1 MRAVD
6 LHTHSTF
13 SDGTK
18 SPEELLKIAIEKN
31 LAAIALTDHDTL
43 DGIEFALKACDEIN
57 NSSELMSVDLLTGKK
72 AAIELI
78 PGVEV
83 STHWDKVEVHIVGLF
98 VDHHNKEFLEF
109 LRKQRDS
116 RIERNIKVCENF
128 TNIGI
133 PISYETMLENYPD
146 AVITRAHFADY
157 LVKNGYV
164 GDRNEAFDRY
174 LNPGKPAYVKRN
186 KVDPKE
192 AIKYIHKAGG
202 IAILAHPILYHLG
215 NESLEKLISKL
226 KEAGLDGIEALYS
239 TYKAA
244 DERQI
249 KELAN
254 KYDLLLSGG
263 SDYHGDNKPHISL
276 GTGMGKLFIPEEI
289 LDKLKAY
296 RLSTKNHWLL
306 FIIVSKSFRRGEGF
320 ENA

>member
-18 SPEELLKIAIEKN
+18 SPKELLEIAIEKN

-43 DGIEFALKACDEIN
+43 DGIDEALLACKKLNESKEHESID
-57 NSSELMSVDLLTGKK
+57 SLTNESHP
-72 AAIELI
+72 IELI

-83 STHWDKVEVHIVGLF
+83 STHWDKCEVHIVGLF
-98 VDHHNKEFLEF
+98 VDQHNKEFLDF
-109 LRKQRDS
+109 LAIQRNS
-116 RIERNIKVCENF
+116 RVNRNIQVCKNF
-128 TNIGI
+128 TDIGI
-133 PISYETMLENYPD
+133 PLTYETMLELYPD

-157 LVKNGYV
+157 LVKNGHV

-174 LNPGKPAYVKRN
+174 LNPGKPAYVSRQ

-192 AIKYIHKAGG
+192 AIKYIHGAGG

-215 NESLEKLISKL
+215 VVALNKLVLEL

-239 TYKAA
+239 TYKPA

-249 KELAN
+249 REIAA
-254 KYDLLLSGG
+254 KYDLMLSGG
-263 SDYHGDNKPHISL
+263 SDYHGSNKPHIDL
-276 GTGMGKLFIPEEI
+276 GVGMGKLFIPEEI
-289 LDKLKAY
+289 LENLKAY
-296 RLSTKNHWLL
+296 KNQR
-306 FIIVSKSFRRGEGF
+306 I
-320 ENA
+320 

>member
-18 SPEELLKIAIEKN
+18 SPKELLEIAIEKN

-43 DGIEFALKACDEIN
+43 DGIDEALLACKKLNESKEHESID
-57 NSSELMSVDLLTGKK
+57 SLTNESHP
-72 AAIELI
+72 IELI

-83 STHWDKVEVHIVGLF
+83 STHWDKCEVHIVGLF
-98 VDHHNKEFLEF
+98 VDQHNKEFLDF
-109 LRKQRDS
+109 LAIQRNS
-116 RIERNIKVCENF
+116 RVNRNIQVCKNF
-128 TNIGI
+128 TDIGI
-133 PISYETMLENYPD
+133 PLTYETMLELYPD
-146 AVITRAHFADY
+146 AVITRAH
-157 LVKNGYV
+157 L

-174 LNPGKPAYVKRN
+174 LNPGKPAYVSRQ

-192 AIKYIHKAGG
+192 AIKYIHGAGG

-215 NESLEKLISKL
+215 DVALNKLVLEL

-239 TYKAA
+239 TYKPA

-249 KELAN
+249 REIAA

-263 SDYHGDNKPHISL
+263 SDYHGSNKPHIDL
-276 GTGMGKLFIPEEI
+276 GVGMGKLFIPEEI
-289 LDKLKAY
+289 LENLKAY
-296 RLSTKNHWLL
+296 KNQR
-306 FIIVSKSFRRGEGF
+306 I
-320 ENA
+320 